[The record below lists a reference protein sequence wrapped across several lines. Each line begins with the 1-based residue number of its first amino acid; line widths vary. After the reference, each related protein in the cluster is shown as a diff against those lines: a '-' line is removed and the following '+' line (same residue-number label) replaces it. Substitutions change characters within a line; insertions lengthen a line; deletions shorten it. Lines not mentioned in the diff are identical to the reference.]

1 MKPKTKESVTIVLIG
16 FLAGLILM
24 YMLLMPPI
32 QF

>member
-1 MKPKTKESVTIVLIG
+1 MKPKTKENIIIGLIG
-16 FLAGLILM
+16 VLAGLILM